1 MSLNS
6 VNTNYGS
13 MIALQSLNAT
23 NTALQQTQNQISTG
37 LKVSSAKDNGAIWAI
52 SQTEKAQV
60 SSLEAVKNSLNNAQ
74 SVLDVTLSAGNQITD
89 LLNQMKQKALAAED
103 KSITQATR
111 DQYLADYSSLSTAI
125 DNATKSATFN
135 GKNLLDG
142 TDATGLSAL
151 GNDTGSVLLTSSS
164 NDLTAAT
171 LGVTAAGWA
180 DDTAAKASA
189 DAVDAALTTVTA
201 AMSQYGVDAKSM
213 DNQLNMVTNVQDALN
228 AGIGNLI
235 DADVAKE
242 SANLTALQTK
252 QQLGVQSLSIANSST
267 NALMSLFR

>member
-13 MIALQSLNAT
+13 MVALQTLNAT
-23 NTALQQTQNQISTG
+23 NTALQQTQNRISTG
-37 LKVSSAKDNGAIWAI
+37 LKVATAKDNGAIWAI
-52 SQTEKAQV
+52 SQTEKSQV
-60 SSLEAVKNSLNNAQ
+60 SALDAVKNSLNNGQ
-74 SVLDVTLSAGNQITD
+74 SVLDVTLAAGNQLTD

-103 KSITQATR
+103 KSITQSTR
-111 DQYLADYSSLSTAI
+111 DQYLSDYSSLALAI

-151 GNDTGSVLLTSSS
+151 GDDKGVVQLTSTST
-164 NDLTAAT
+164 DLTAAT
-171 LGVTAAGWA
+171 LGITATGWA

-189 DAVDAALTTVTA
+189 DAVDTALGTVTA
-201 AMSQYGVDAKSM
+201 ALSQYGVDSKSM
-213 DNQLNMVTNVQDALN
+213 ANQLNMVSSVQDALN
-228 AGIGNLI
+228 GGIGNLI

-252 QQLGVQSLSIANSST
+252 QQLGVQALSIANQSTSS
-267 NALMSLFR
+267 LLSLFK